1 MPKLEEFC
9 ELQTGVPLARKY
21 FGEDGLSVI
30 QMKDINPEGEIEVN
44 LERSNQYQNINKN
57 KLIKEDDILLIARGS
72 RIKAFQIEK
81 IQDDTIA
88 TSSFFILRPGPK
100 LLSEFLVWYINGS
113 RLPIISSAAIPL
125 IQLSDMREL
134 DIHVPDYE
142 TQIKIISAHKAITKA
157 KKLHNKYY
165 EKQESLLR
173 GIVLQKTY

>member
-1 MPKLEEFC
+1 MTKLKEFC
-9 ELQTGVPLARKY
+9 ELQTGIPLARKY

-30 QMKDINPEGEIEVN
+30 QMKDINPEGEMEVN

-100 LLSEFLVWYINGS
+100 LLSEFWF
-113 RLPIISSAAIPL
+113 
-125 IQLSDMREL
+125 
-134 DIHVPDYE
+134 
-142 TQIKIISAHKAITKA
+142 
-157 KKLHNKYY
+157 
-165 EKQESLLR
+165 
-173 GIVLQKTY
+173 GI